1 MAKYL
6 HGRRQISGWPILPE
20 LGHNLTSGQKQK
32 AAKLVTVEKT
42 EKTKRS
48 NMETVENMK
57 KKATWRYCS
66 ESSGKM
72 ESMASPKPARFPIE
86 TNPGCFLSNLED
98 LNQVRSL
105 VSVEF
110 CCGSLHQR
118 DRAQEGL
125 SVAQN
130 GRREG
135 ARNAGR
141 GLTERERERER
152 ETLFDLF
159 YLLFFDYTPA
169 HATPTTK

>member
-32 AAKLVTVEKT
+32 AAKMVTVEKT

-57 KKATWRYCS
+57 KGAKWRYCS

-86 TNPGCFLSNLED
+86 TNPGFFLSNLED

-105 VSVEF
+105 VWEIKPVKYCNSRRSPVDF
-110 CCGSLHQR
+110 VQTNQKSIPQIR
-118 DRAQEGL
+118 L
-125 SVAQN
+125 SM
-130 GRREG
+130 
-135 ARNAGR
+135 
-141 GLTERERERER
+141 LTWNLQKHPLEK
-152 ETLFDLF
+152 
-159 YLLFFDYTPA
+159 YP
-169 HATPTTK
+169 PT